1 MSKLFLVP
9 SSIMVYMVDG
19 IMNLSRGSYSLVKSN
34 PPKPEEISQ
43 AIKIYFDGLSEFYVG
58 MIITR
63 PQEKGSSLT
72 NKILTCNS
80 KYLKME
86 LIHKS
91 PDFTNLNYVNN
102 WEESCEETP
111 NYLNFYI
118 YKVTIN
124 E

>member
-9 SSIMVYMVDG
+9 SSSMLYLVDG
-19 IMNLSRGSYSLVKSN
+19 IRNLCFGSYPLIKSN
-34 PPKPEEISQ
+34 PPTPEEVSQ

-58 MIITR
+58 MIITK
-63 PQEKGSSLT
+63 PQEKDSNVTS
-72 NKILTCNS
+72 KILAKNS

-86 LIHKS
+86 LVHKS
-91 PDFTNLNYVNN
+91 PDFTNLNYVHN
-102 WEESCEETP
+102 WEVSCEETP